1 MPCLLSTT
9 QETGNLVSLLPLFTE
24 EHREAFVVS
33 LLKSRGFLLQ
43 FDFSSWFSRG
53 LFEERLEKSC
63 SVIS

>member
-1 MPCLLSTT
+1 M
-9 QETGNLVSLLPLFTE
+9 GNLVSSLPLFTE

-33 LLKSRGFLLQ
+33 LLKSWGFLLQ

-63 SVIS
+63 SVIR